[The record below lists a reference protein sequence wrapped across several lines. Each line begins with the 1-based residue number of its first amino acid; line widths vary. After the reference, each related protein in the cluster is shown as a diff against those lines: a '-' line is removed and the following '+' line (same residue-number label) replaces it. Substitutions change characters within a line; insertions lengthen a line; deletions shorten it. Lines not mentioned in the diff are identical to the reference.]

1 MTVEDVDEVVLAI
14 GAVVVSAVVAASVT
28 EVAVVAEEA
37 SVVPAAALATEV
49 VVEAAEEALEI
60 EVVAVAEEAS
70 VATVVAVSADEDA
83 ELVDQWA
90 AVVVDVLP
98 HTRRIL
104 PFCEYFELCIR
115 SYLSLILLCYQFS
128 EKGGRGLCPSALS
141 VSDLS
146 YDVCVL

>member
-14 GAVVVSAVVAASVT
+14 GAVVASAVVAASVT
-28 EVAVVAEEA
+28 EVVVAEEA
-37 SVVPAAALATEV
+37 SVVRAAALATEV

-70 VATVVAVSADEDA
+70 VATVVVVSVDEDA

-90 AVVVDVLP
+90 VVVVDVLP